1 MGSLA
6 NRIKGQRL
14 SLKLSLVGLLIM
26 ILGGII
32 GTVTFI
38 YYQYSNTQDTLQ
50 EKINTIIS
58 STEEPLV
65 AALFNFDQVT
75 VQKITQGLA
84 SYPEI
89 AKAEVYESSG
99 QFSTAYN
106 TRQNI
111 NGIWLKLVHTISNK
125 QLIFEKHIFDPM
137 DEKIPIGKLILTI
150 DPALVLIPALK
161 HGLNFIAIFM
171 IINIFLLL
179 TLGYMLHRLATQPL
193 SDISKMISDLDPKSI
208 TTANQ
213 VPANKFSTKEFRML
227 ANATNKFLSAL
238 NQHLEEKSLYEN
250 KIINAE
256 QSAQN
261 SRLQLID
268 AIESINDGF
277 ILRDKD
283 QKIVLCNS
291 RFLSLYPSAASFIEE
306 GSDYL
311 TLLRKAAETEVI
323 LHEPAENWIATR
335 SFIHLDKPI
344 IFEDTLKNNRKIRV
358 TEINTSTGGVVSIHS
373 DITEL
378 KIAEDELR
386 YRADYDLLTG
396 MLNRDRLIQH
406 LQEMIVHS
414 KRNHSKI
421 AVLFL
426 DLDRFKNINDTLGH
440 SFGDELLK
448 QVGTRIQ
455 NVIRET
461 DFCARMGGDEFAIIL
476 TEISSERACAVVSQK
491 IITALSHTFK
501 IQSNEI
507 LVSSSIGISMFPE
520 DGHDVNTLLQYADMA
535 MYQAKHENRGMFKFF
550 SKEMSQHAEMF
561 IKIEHELTQALKNN
575 EFYLNYQPI
584 VCLANNSKSPPQ
596 IHGVEVLIRWNHP
609 ERGLIPPDQFISI
622 AEETGQIKAIG
633 EWVLLTACQQ
643 AMEWIN
649 VVPCYLGINVSYRQ
663 FKKGFNSQT
672 VKEILDIT
680 NFPAHCLRLEITES
694 LLINDDK
701 QMLNTLNELRE
712 MGIYI
717 VIDDFGTGYSSLSYL
732 RKYPVNVLKI
742 DKSFIQGMESNI
754 SNKQIVE
761 TIIAMARGL
770 DLTVV
775 AEGVETRQ
783 QVEILQQLT
792 CQYAQGFYF
801 SKPLSLEDFLL
812 YLSDIKS

>member
-14 SLKLSLVGLLIM
+14 SLKLSFVGLLIM

-38 YYQYSNTQDTLQ
+38 YYQYSNTQNTLQ
-50 EKINTIIS
+50 QKINTIIS

-89 AKAEVYESSG
+89 EKAEVYESSG
-99 QFSTAYN
+99 QFNTAYN
-106 TRQNI
+106 TTQNVS
-111 NGIWLKLVHTISNK
+111 GIWLKLVNTISNK
-125 QLIFEKHIFDPM
+125 QLIFEKHIFDPT
-137 DEKIPIGKLILTI
+137 DEKVPIGKLILTI
-150 DPALVLIPALK
+150 DPAIVLIPALK

-171 IINIFLLL
+171 IINVFLLL
-179 TLGYMLHRLATQPL
+179 TIGYMLHRLATQPL
-193 SDISKMISDLDPKSI
+193 SDISRMISDLDPKSI

-213 VPANKFSTKEFRML
+213 VPTDKFSTKEFRLL

-238 NQHLEEKSLYEN
+238 NQHLEEKFIYEN

-277 ILRDKD
+277 ILRDKN

-291 RFLSLYPSAASFIEE
+291 RFLSLYPSATSFIEE
-306 GSDYL
+306 GSDYR
-311 TLLRKAAETEVI
+311 TLLRKTAKTEVI
-323 LHEPAENWIATR
+323 LNEPAEEWIATR
-335 SFIHLDKPI
+335 SRSFAHLDKPI
-344 IFEDTLKNNRKIRV
+344 IFENTLKNNRKIRV
-358 TEINTSTGGVVSIHS
+358 TEINTSTGGIVSIHS

-406 LQEMIVHS
+406 LKEMIVHS

-448 QVGTRIQ
+448 QVGARIQ

-491 IITALSHTFK
+491 IITALSQTFK

-535 MYQAKHENRGMFKFF
+535 MYQAKHENRDMFKFF

-561 IKIEHELTQALKNN
+561 IKIEHELTQALRNN

-584 VCLANNSKSPPQ
+584 VCLANNSKSPPKV
-596 IHGVEVLIRWNHP
+596 HGVEVLIRWNHP
-609 ERGLIPPDQFISI
+609 ERGLIPP
-622 AEETGQIKAIG
+622 
-633 EWVLLTACQQ
+633 
-643 AMEWIN
+643 IN
-649 VVPCYLGINVSYRQ
+649 LSALQ
-663 FKKGFNSQT
+663 KK
-672 VKEILDIT
+672 
-680 NFPAHCLRLEITES
+680 
-694 LLINDDK
+694 
-701 QMLNTLNELRE
+701 
-712 MGIYI
+712 
-717 VIDDFGTGYSSLSYL
+717 
-732 RKYPVNVLKI
+732 PV
-742 DKSFIQGMESNI
+742 
-754 SNKQIVE
+754 
-761 TIIAMARGL
+761 R
-770 DLTVV
+770 
-775 AEGVETRQ
+775 
-783 QVEILQQLT
+783 
-792 CQYAQGFYF
+792 
-801 SKPLSLEDFLL
+801 SKPLVNGY
-812 YLSDIKS
+812 YLPLVSKQWNG